1 MVKLHIGN
9 IMGTFDVSIL
19 SLDDGVFEVKATG
32 GDTHLGGEDF
42 DNRMVQWCIQEVKR
56 KIKVDISNNPK
67 AMKRIRNACEKAK
80 RTLSSSSQTTV
91 EVDSLVDGLDF
102 FTNISRAKFEEINS
116 DLFKKTVDVAEK
128 VLRDSNL
135 SKGDI
140 HDIVMV
146 GGSSR
151 IPKIQSLLSGFF
163 NGKELSRNI
172 NPDEAVAYGAA
183 VQAAAL
189 SGTGGS
195 VTNDL
200 LLLDVAPLSLGIETA
215 GGVMT
220 KLIERNS
227 TIPCKKQQTFSTY
240 ADNQPGVLIQVFEG
254 ERSMTK
260 DNNILGKFQLDGI
273 PPAPRGVPQIEVSFD
288 LDSNGILNVTA
299 MDKATSKEQKITITN
314 DKGRLSKDDIERMV
328 NEAAK
333 YEEEDKINKERIESR
348 NGLES
353 YCYNIKNTMNGE
365 LKDKIGEEDK
375 KTLEDKVDETL
386 SWLSENEGAEKS
398 AFDEKLKS
406 IEGVSNPIMAKLY
419 ASSGGMPQ
427 QPPGGMGSDNQSG
440 SSEPFVE
447 EVD

>member
-1 MVKLHIGN
+1 
-9 IMGTFDVSIL
+9 
-19 SLDDGVFEVKATG
+19 
-32 GDTHLGGEDF
+32 
-42 DNRMVQWCIQEVKR
+42 
-56 KIKVDISNNPK
+56 
-67 AMKRIRNACEKAK
+67 
-80 RTLSSSSQTTV
+80 
-91 EVDSLVDGLDF
+91 
-102 FTNISRAKFEEINS
+102 
-116 DLFKKTVDVAEK
+116 
-128 VLRDSNL
+128 
-135 SKGDI
+135 
-140 HDIVMV
+140 
-146 GGSSR
+146 
-151 IPKIQSLLSGFF
+151 
-163 NGKELSRNI
+163 
-172 NPDEAVAYGAA
+172 
-183 VQAAAL
+183 
-189 SGTGGS
+189 
-195 VTNDL
+195 
-200 LLLDVAPLSLGIETA
+200 
-215 GGVMT
+215 
-220 KLIERNS
+220 
-227 TIPCKKQQTFSTY
+227 
-240 ADNQPGVLIQVFEG
+240 
-254 ERSMTK
+254 MTK

-299 MDKATSKEQKITITN
+299 MDKATNKEQKITITN

-333 YEEEDKINKERIESR
+333 YEEEDKLNKERIDSR

-398 AFDEKLKS
+398 DFDEKLKS

-427 QPPGGMGSDNQSG
+427 QPPGGMGGDNQSG